1 MSLELCA
8 DVPKQ
13 VDADARR
20 AELAAATRRV
30 ILRHGLEAT
39 TLREVAREAGWSI
52 GVIAHYF
59 ETKDD
64 LLRYSLADPAWI
76 MNRFDTTVPDGL
88 ASVRRLVE
96 RLLPLNAQMRDMWRV
111 WMTFW
116 VSWPGDEGWDRER
129 RHRQRRFRR
138 FCRGLVRHAR
148 DRGELDQHVDA
159 QRAGDALAVLLHG
172 IGVQAVM
179 DPRAWPPRRQLAEL
193 DEFFATR
200 LLVKSPKEGV
210 CG

>member
-1 MSLELCA
+1 M
-8 DVPKQ
+8 PKQ

-20 AELAAATRRV
+20 GELAAATRRV
-30 ILRHGLEAT
+30 ILRRGLEGA

-52 GVIAHYF
+52 GVLAHYF
-59 ETKDD
+59 ETKDE

-88 ASVRRLVE
+88 ASVRRIIE
-96 RLLPLNAQMRDMWRV
+96 RLLPLNDDMRDMWQV

-116 VSWPGDEGWDRER
+116 VSWPGDASWDEER
-129 RHRQRRFRR
+129 RQRQRKFRR

-148 DRGELDQHVDA
+148 NRGELDPHLDA
-159 QRAGDALAVLLHG
+159 ARAGDALAVLLHG

-179 DPRAWPPRRQLAEL
+179 DPRAWPQHRQLAEL
-193 DEFFATR
+193 DMFFTTR
-200 LLVKSPKEGV
+200 LRADSPEDV
-210 CG
+210 TCG

>member
-1 MSLELCA
+1 M
-8 DVPKQ
+8 PKQ

-59 ETKDD
+59 DTKDE

-88 ASVRRLVE
+88 ASVRRIIE
-96 RLLPLNAQMRDMWRV
+96 RLLPLTAEMRDMWQV

-116 VSWPGDEGWDRER
+116 VSWPGDHSWDEER
-129 RHRQRRFRR
+129 RRRQRRFRR
-138 FCRGLVRHAR
+138 YCRSLVRHAR
-148 DRGELDQHVDA
+148 DRGELEADVDA
-159 QRAGDALAVLLHG
+159 QRIGDALAILLHG
-172 IGVQAVM
+172 MSVQAVM
-179 DPRAWPPRRQLAEL
+179 DPRAWPQRRQLAEL

-200 LLVKSPKEGV
+200 MRVKDQENGT